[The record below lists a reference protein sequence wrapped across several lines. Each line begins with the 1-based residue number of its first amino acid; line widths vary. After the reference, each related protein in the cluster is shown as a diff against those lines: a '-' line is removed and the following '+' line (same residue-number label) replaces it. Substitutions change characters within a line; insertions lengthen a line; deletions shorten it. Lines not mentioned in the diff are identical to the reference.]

1 MPTAIS
7 GPVYGKQWRAW
18 EGPDGRTYDQIA
30 WLLKEIRR
38 NPDSRRLI
46 VSAWNVP
53 DIERMKLPP
62 CHCLFQFHV
71 SGGELS
77 CQLYQRSADIFLGV
91 PFNIASYAL
100 LTHLVARE
108 CGLEAGEF
116 VHTFGDAH
124 LYRNHEAQALEQL
137 AREPRPAAEARARR
151 RRLDLRPQRGRD
163 PFRGL
168 RSVAGDQGAGG
179 GVKAGGPPLLLVAAV
194 ARNGVIGANNA
205 LLWRALQRPQALQG
219 ADDGQAPGDGPQDVR
234 VDRRGRLPG
243 RETIVVTR
251 DRAFAPL
258 GALVAHSLEAALA
271 LAAESAAARAA
282 DAIVIAGGG
291 EIYAETIGLASRLA
305 ITEVALEPEGD
316 ACFPAIDPLEWREIS
331 REKGQRGPRDEA
343 DFAFVEY
350 VHRA

>member
-1 MPTAIS
+1 M
-7 GPVYGKQWRAW
+7 
-18 EGPDGRTYDQIA
+18 
-30 WLLKEIRR
+30 
-38 NPDSRRLI
+38 
-46 VSAWNVP
+46 
-53 DIERMKLPP
+53 
-62 CHCLFQFHV
+62 
-71 SGGELS
+71 
-77 CQLYQRSADIFLGV
+77 
-91 PFNIASYAL
+91 
-100 LTHLVARE
+100 
-108 CGLEAGEF
+108 
-116 VHTFGDAH
+116 
-124 LYRNHEAQALEQL
+124 
-137 AREPRPAAEARARR
+137 
-151 RRLDLRPQRGRD
+151 
-163 PFRGL
+163 
-168 RSVAGDQGAGG
+168 AGDQGAGG

-205 LLWRALQRPQALQG
+205 LLWRLSSDLKRFKALTMGKPLVMGRKTFESIG
-219 ADDGQAPGDGPQDVR
+219 AP
-234 VDRRGRLPG
+234 LPG